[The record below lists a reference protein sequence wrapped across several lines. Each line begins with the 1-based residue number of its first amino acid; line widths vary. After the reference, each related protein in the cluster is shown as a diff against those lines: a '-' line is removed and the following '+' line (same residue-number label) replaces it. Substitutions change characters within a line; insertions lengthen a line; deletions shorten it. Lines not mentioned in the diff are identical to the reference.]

1 MGRSSTVTDPDRKK
15 EYWEDDFNTLEKEVG
30 KRPIEKLPK
39 GNLRIGIVI

>member
-30 KRPIEKLPK
+30 KGRLK
-39 GNLRIGIVI
+39 LRIE